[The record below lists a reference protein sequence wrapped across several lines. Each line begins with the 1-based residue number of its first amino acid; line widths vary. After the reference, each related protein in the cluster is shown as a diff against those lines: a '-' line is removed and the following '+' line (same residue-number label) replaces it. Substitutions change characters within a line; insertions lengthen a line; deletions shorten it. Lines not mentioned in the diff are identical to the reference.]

1 MKENF
6 LSLELSKKLH
16 ECGFTLKHPF
26 AMYDEHGRFYALFTS
41 ADKNKDNKSI
51 FGNRDYYI
59 YDYFDC
65 NDIPAPTIE
74 QALKWLRE
82 EKKIYIVTDP
92 FPSYSNVNNV
102 TWVYKLKYNSDG
114 NSINFKESIFCFE
127 SYEEA
132 TTAGIEYALNNMI
145 RPCSTDKE

>member
-6 LSLELSKKLH
+6 LSFELSKKLH

-26 AMYDEHGRFYALFTS
+26 AMYDENGRFYALFTS
-41 ADKNKDNKSI
+41 ADKNKHNKSI
-51 FGNRDYYI
+51 FGNRDYYD
-59 YDYFDC
+59 YDDFDC

-82 EKKIYIVTDP
+82 EKKIYVITDS
-92 FPSYSNVNNV
+92 FPSYSTKSNVV
-102 TWVYKLKYNSDG
+102 WIYKLKYNSDG
-114 NSINFKESIFCFE
+114 ASINFNESLVSFG

-132 TTAGIEYALNNMI
+132 TTAGIEYALNNLI
-145 RPCSTDKE
+145 LPCSTDKE